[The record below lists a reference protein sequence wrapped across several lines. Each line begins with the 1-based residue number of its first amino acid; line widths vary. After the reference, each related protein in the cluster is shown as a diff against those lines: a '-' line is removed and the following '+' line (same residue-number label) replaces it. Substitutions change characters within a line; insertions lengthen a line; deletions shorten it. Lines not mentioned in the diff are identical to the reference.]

1 MARTERGATQETV
14 RRHNLATLLGH
25 VHRYGPTSRA
35 RLTGLLGLNRATI
48 GGLVDEL
55 AAKGLVQEEVETDRV
70 ARGRPSKV
78 VATSSERFHVLAI
91 QVGVDSVQLGMMG
104 LGGTMLGRRRA
115 PVNRPE
121 ERTVEQVLRTLSR
134 LGSRLLAQY
143 PGVLAGVGVA
153 VPGSVSPRGGVVHFA
168 PNLGWHQV
176 PLATLLAE
184 RLGVDAGVR
193 VGNDANLGAI
203 AEHSRG
209 VGIRANDLIYLHA
222 EVGVGGGVI
231 TGGRML
237 EGSHGY
243 AGEVGHMQVNPSGL
257 ACHCGA
263 RGCWETEVGEA
274 AMARRAGLPVG
285 TRAEAVL
292 RRARQGDE
300 RCRSSVEATARWIA
314 VGILN
319 LMACFDPE
327 MVIMGGVFTEVLR
340 QARPVLAARLS
351 ASLQYAEPLPLE
363 APGLEGDSVLIG
375 AAELALQSLLQDPA
389 SVDQAWSATQGAER
403 PLILSRPA

>member
-35 RLTGLLGLNRATI
+35 RLTRLLGLNRATI
-48 GGLVDEL
+48 GALVDEL
-55 AAKGLVQEEVETDRV
+55 AARGLVQEQAETDRV

-78 VATSSERFHVLAI
+78 VATSSDRFRVLAI
-91 QVGVDSVQLGMMG
+91 HVGVDSVQVGVMG
-104 LGGTMLGRRRA
+104 LGGTVLGRRSA

-121 ERTVEQVLRTLSR
+121 ERTVEQLLRTMTR
-134 LGSRLLAQY
+134 LGSRLLAQH
-143 PGVLAGVGVA
+143 PGELAGVGVA
-153 VPGSVSPRGGVVHFA
+153 VPGSVSPTGGVVHFA

-176 PLATLLAE
+176 PLATLLSE
-184 RLGVDAGVR
+184 RLGVDAPVR

-209 VGIRANDLIYLHA
+209 VGIRASDLIYLHG
-222 EVGVGGGVI
+222 EVGVGGGII

-243 AGEVGHMQVNPSGL
+243 AGEVGHMQVNPSGT

-263 RGCWETEVGEA
+263 RGCWETEVGEV

-292 RRARQGDE
+292 RRAGQGDE
-300 RCRSSVEATARWIA
+300 RCRAAVESTARWIA

-327 MVIMGGVFTEVLR
+327 MVIMGGVFTDVLR
-340 QARPVLAARLS
+340 QARPVLAERLS
-351 ASLQYAEPLPLE
+351 ASLQYAEPLSLE
-363 APGLEGDSVLIG
+363 APGLESDSVLFG
-375 AAELALQSLLQDPA
+375 AAELALQTLLQDPA
-389 SVDQAWSATQGAER
+389 SADQGSSSVSVAER
-403 PLILSRPA
+403 PVTLGQPA